1 MAEFRIGRW
10 QIGWFEAALLI
21 AAGIGI
27 GLAATGSIEAV
38 GLILL
43 LVLIYF
49 AWMAR
54 GVLIQAERFRPVE
67 PPRTWMITLVAN
79 LLLMALGIGSFGWYL
94 SGVGMRVAG
103 PFLAFVAGTMAL
115 RWWRRGVV
123 KKLYAWRVPAL
134 RLLQT
139 GDYKGLVRQLEPE
152 ATAGSG
158 HPDKLAMVALAY
170 IELNKWQRADD
181 LLARAKALAPDYASV
196 NGALGSLR
204 RHQARY
210 AEAVVAIREALR
222 FEESSS
228 SRYYLGLCQ
237 YLAGDSREAERTLR
251 AVIDIPD
258 LVRQGQVYGA
268 YVLGKITQERDDEA
282 EARVWFDRMA
292 EGGLKVIPTL
302 EEEARRHKQTP
313 YGETLKDHVRDMQR
327 IIARRPLRDMP
338 QVEENAANA

>member
-1 MAEFRIGRW
+1 MAEFRIGRV

-43 LVLIYF
+43 LVLVYF

-54 GVLIQAERFRPVE
+54 GVLVQAERFRPVE
-67 PPRTWMITLVAN
+67 PPRTWLITLVAN
-79 LLLMALGIGSFGWYL
+79 LILMALGIGAFGWYL
-94 SGVGMRVAG
+94 AGAGMRVAG
-103 PFLAFVAGTMAL
+103 PFLAFIAGTMAL
-115 RWWRRGVV
+115 RWWRRGVT
-123 KKLYAWRVPAL
+123 KDLYAWRVPAL
-134 RLLQT
+134 RLLQA
-139 GDYKGLVRQLEPE
+139 GEYRQLARQLEDE
-152 ATAGSG
+152 AMAGRG

-170 IELNKWQRADD
+170 IELNKWQRADA
-181 LLARAKALAPDYASV
+181 LLAQAQAVAPNFASV
-196 NGALGSLR
+196 NGAIGSLR

-237 YLAGDSREAERTLR
+237 YLAGDPHEAERTLR
-251 AVIDIPD
+251 AVLDVPD
-258 LVRQGQVYGA
+258 LVSQGQVYGA
-268 YVLGKITQERDDEA
+268 YVLGKIAQERGDEA

-292 EGGLKVIPTL
+292 SGGMKVIPAL

-313 YGETLKDHVRDMQR
+313 YADTLKEHVRDMQR
-327 IIARRPLRDMP
+327 IIARRPLRDVP
-338 QVEENAANA
+338 ESEESTAHA

>member
-1 MAEFRIGRW
+1 MTDFRIGRV

-27 GLAATGSIEAV
+27 GLAATGAIEAV

-54 GVLIQAERFRPVE
+54 GVVVQAERFRPVE
-67 PPRTWMITLVAN
+67 PPRTWLITLAAN
-79 LLLMALGIGSFGWYL
+79 LALMALGIGAFGWYL
-94 SGVGMRVAG
+94 GGAGMRVAG
-103 PFLAFVAGTMAL
+103 PFLAFIAGTIAL
-115 RWWRRGVV
+115 RWWRRGVT

-134 RLLQT
+134 RLLQA
-139 GDYKGLVRQLEPE
+139 GEYKQLVRQLEDE
-152 ATAGSG
+152 ATAGRG
-158 HPDKLAMVALAY
+158 HPDKLAMVALAS
-170 IELNKWQRADD
+170 IELNKWQHADR
-181 LLARAKALAPDYASV
+181 LLAQAKAIAPDFASV

-251 AVIDIPD
+251 AVIDQPD

-268 YVLGKITQERDDEA
+268 YVLGKIADERGDEA
-282 EARVWFDRMA
+282 EARTWFDRMA
-292 EGGLKVIPTL
+292 DGGLKVIPAL

-327 IIARRPLRDMP
+327 IIARRPLRD
-338 QVEENAANA
+338 VEGTDESTAHA